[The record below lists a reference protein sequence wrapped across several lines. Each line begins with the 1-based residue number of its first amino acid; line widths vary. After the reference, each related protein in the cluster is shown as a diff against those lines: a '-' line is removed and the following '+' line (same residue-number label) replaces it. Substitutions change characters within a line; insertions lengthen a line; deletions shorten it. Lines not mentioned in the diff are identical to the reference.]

1 MNQVASILNAEI
13 ALAGKTSQ
21 EARRT
26 LKRAE
31 RYQQWLE
38 NLPDSYWEFNNLH
51 TNEFYKNSIAV
62 QISVH
67 NATKDV
73 DYNNIVYTLI
83 AELCRQEGLSNNWEF
98 PIVADA
104 TAAIISQ
111 MKRRGGGMSAW
122 AHKQIVPKM
131 ARNIFKNFETLL
143 VRF

>member
-1 MNQVASILNAEI
+1 MNQVASVLNAEI
-13 ALAGKTSQ
+13 ALAGKTSK
-21 EARRT
+21 EARKT

-51 TNEFYKNSIAV
+51 TSEFYKNSAAV
-62 QISVH
+62 QIAVR
-67 NATKDV
+67 NAAKDV

-83 AELCRQEGLSNNWEF
+83 AELCKQEGLSNNWEF
-98 PIVADA
+98 PIIADA

-111 MKRRGGGMSAW
+111 MKRRGGSMSAW